1 MIGKRLVNTGVEAPL
16 DPLQNFETVTYTGN
30 GGTQKI
36 TGYIRKGAAF
46 NGSSSKIDI
55 TNSSFNITTYS
66 LSAWIYSSNYNQSNV
81 TFFNNGLDSNGSQW
95 GGLAFGVNANKVFY
109 YGGDVTGVGGSG
121 FFTQTG
127 TTNIT
132 DGTWVHVAIIVNGTS
147 ITGYINGTQDTGLS
161 RTLGANIVYRATPQN
176 TIGVRAITGGS
187 FGWYNGKID
196 QVRFFNK
203 ALSSGEVTTL
213 YGETY
218 ASSTKSTT
226 DIFGDS
232 SGVALYELDEDAND
246 TGVPIDSGQSAV
258 FNGSNSTMVLPLYN
272 RGGNNDWSM
281 SAWVNIPSDISG
293 TIFAFFDGSVSYD
306 QHLFFNLYQGKLQIG
321 TYGSVAYSANT
332 IPKNEWVHLAF
343 TINTSSN
350 VKGYVNG
357 QEVINTTFATLNL
370 KNEAPYIGSTYN
382 NSSFFNGKIDEI
394 RIYGDVL
401 TPTEIDYIVGNTVN
415 IPSDNL
421 LAHYKLDGNGN
432 DETTNY
438 SATSV
443 NNITYSDPA
452 AIAYNGTPT
461 NVNFLGMAFQ
471 PDLVWVKNRSSSG
484 NNNALFDSVRGV
496 KRELRSDTIYGE
508 EDHTATNYSLKSY
521 DANGFTVGDITAG
534 NYNVNGAVG
543 GTYSGNAEF
552 VAWCWK
558 AGGAAVSN
566 TDGDITSQVSAN
578 QDAGFSIVKASLPAN
593 GASNGDT
600 IGHGLDTQPELIIY
614 KATSISLNWYIFS
627 EYGGSLLGS
636 NNVLKFTTDQATSD
650 SFFDITPTT
659 FKVGSTNAAHD
670 FVAYCFH
677 SVDGYQKLGIY
688 TGTGATGNVINV
700 GFKPRFILLKN
711 TSSGAN
717 GDGWFMFDTTRS
729 GSDVINV
736 NLQANISDAESG
748 PYAYTITV
756 SSTGFEPTGSFAN
769 FTGTNASGNTYIYL
783 AIA

>member
-508 EDHTATNYSLKSY
+508 EDYTATNYSLKSY

-566 TDGDITSQVSAN
+566 TDGSITSIVSAN
-578 QDAGFSIVKASLPAN
+578 QLAGFSIVSYTGN
-593 GASNGDT
+593 GSSGAT
-600 IGHGLDTQPELIIY
+600 VGHGLSQEPEYIIP
-614 KATSISLNWYIFS
+614 KNRDAALSWVIGATPIGKSYILDLANGNPRLSRPNQYYYDWNSTTITMGSEAHINGLNNKI
-627 EYGGSLLGS
+627 
-636 NNVLKFTTDQATSD
+636 
-650 SFFDITPTT
+650 I
-659 FKVGSTNAAHD
+659 
-670 FVAYCFH
+670 AYCFH
-677 SVDGYQKLGIY
+677 SVAGYSKIGTYEGLG
-688 TGTGATGNVINV
+688 TSTVTVSDV
-700 GFKPRFILLKN
+700 GFKPSFIMIKN
-711 TSSGAN
+711 IDATANWGMYDLRRSTVPDRAN
-717 GDGWFMFDTTRS
+717 GLLYP
-729 GSDVINV
+729 
-736 NLQANISDAESG
+736 NLANAEVSN
-748 PYAYTITV
+748 
-756 SSTGFEPTGSFAN
+756 SSTYYFDMNDNGFVVS
-769 FTGTNASGNTYIYL
+769 ASNHEQQNKAGRTYLYMVFK
-783 AIA
+783 